1 MKARYELVPWFDD
14 KNCTSYIVVVEFIN
28 NLSRGE
34 QFLFCPDSQ
43 PPLFIVSLF
52 IGHAEIISLVGQ
64 TFKIFPGGVVVDGL
78 CRINWVTNC
87 GPIFVGQGRRM
98 SCSQIS
104 ILLELQIFSVNYGW
118 HPGSVLSYW
127 ALKGWTWP
135 ARLSDWKRCVR
146 GDETGWVHNNR
157 IRIK

>member
-1 MKARYELVPWFDD
+1 MNWFLDSTI
-14 KNCTSYIVVVEFIN
+14 KNCSYIVVVEFIN
-28 NLSRGE
+28 NLSRDE
-34 QFLFCPDSQ
+34 QFLFCPASQ

-64 TFKIFPGGVVVDGL
+64 TFKIFPRGVVVNWMGL

-104 ILLELQIFSVNYGW
+104 ILLELQIFSMNYGW

-127 ALKGWTWP
+127 ALKGWT
-135 ARLSDWKRCVR
+135 
-146 GDETGWVHNNR
+146 
-157 IRIK
+157 